1 MKDYLNKPLHKRK
14 FTSSVLISIGGSL
27 GQLNSHASS
36 RNFDSDSVNN
46 CGTKKAASK
55 MSYRYKDSQ
64 TQPSSL
70 PRRYFSLP
78 KNYSSQN
85 STSRKDS
92 SLSSRY
98 RTASSSSATASSAP
112 STQSLRYGSLRTHG
126 TSTSSSL
133 TDDHKRPSSRR
144 SGITTHSSTSS
155 RTAGNSSVPR
165 KNSYPLSQPLNVRD
179 LTPSYTARHVSSISR
194 RGSGSSSVGTSHNS
208 SWAPGDILVRQ
219 RSSISLRET
228 EPVWGPDGPPTRQY
242 SSSSLRDSPFTL
254 PSRRTYS
261 STQGSSDTESQIT
274 SRRKTSPVEIKP
286 VQVSG
291 SISPPTTVNYGNYIE
306 SEKDNTPSH
315 RKISP
320 DETTSSRSIS
330 PATTACYDNY
340 NNESETDKMPSRRK
354 TSPAETLL
362 ARSVSPPTVEYQGS
376 HTREEK
382 PASPKS
388 PIVQYSGSVP
398 RKESPSSKS
407 EASTSSG
414 SRRGSSGSQGALSDN
429 DDELHVDERES
440 SAARDI
446 SLLSR
451 EIATAYEGSLSRS
464 DSRKGQS
471 LLQKQRSVTE
481 KEEKPAN
488 EKVNLNKEG
497 SDEKKRQKEEKISRE
512 KSPAKEKSGLFVKSH
527 KRSASTGSAS
537 TKDETKKHGRKFSG
551 VLSRKKPQHTDSEG
565 EEERSQRKGLFTHK
579 GSKDSVKDA
588 NAATKKDSSSSA
600 HSVSP
605 PPRRKISSPGKFFS
619 HSSDSKT
626 TPELPKKFSVPGKF
640 FTSKDSKSGGESS
653 DLESESGRPQPSSKR
668 RVSLPGLLGFPRS
681 SSAERAPTVS
691 SSPDPSVDP
700 ALLKRRRSNF
710 KKAQSF
716 DVQSDPSKNSM
727 LSKLKFWDH
736 SKKDKSPDSR
746 ASTSPEGG
754 RSRSLSPVES
764 SAGKNSENSTEEELD
779 DKMPR
784 PSRRSRERA
793 VKVTSSQQTDSSAA
807 IKLGVTSVSDEKDLT
822 VSEVTHSAKGDD
834 LKTSGKDV
842 KVFYVGPVEIPSPAE
857 QQARKQEQNKVNGVE
872 NKSTVVAD
880 EMSKDAKTAEASVS
894 QVKENSNDGS
904 TRDTVSKLR
913 ERRRRRR
920 EERERFF
927 ASLGPAGKETNKT
940 QEAVQKDQ
948 VQLEPPSVKT
958 DTVDANQDKV
968 DGGIKGGNDKRVEPP
983 PKLSSVGKRA
993 TADNLLQKGSK
1004 LKGGK
1009 PRYQTIASSV
1019 HADIIADL
1027 IREKGFKSTTT
1038 NEVKIPSVADLRA
1051 KFLISKDDAKVSP
1064 RRTIVKLDERPNSVS
1079 GEVLS
1084 PTEMKKFDDITFSLA
1099 KKSSSNDIKAKNVSD
1114 SSGDSLPKLDTQWK
1128 TIPKRSEAS
1137 PPSSPPVK
1145 SSSKKERKVNKVSKE
1160 ESKVTEEQDISLES
1174 GTLKKRRGS
1183 KTKKRKISLFG
1194 TEKEKDKD
1202 KEPKTPEEDADTPQ
1216 HGAVSAAIKSMFAR
1230 RSSLMEKNKTPR
1242 KQRLKSAPD
1251 STVRSEVIVT
1261 ATDRERKKSAPE
1273 EIARKSSQVVE
1284 VHPVKVDRKET
1295 KVMKEKK
1302 RDETDGKVEKTED
1315 GKNLSKEKDI
1325 ELQPMS
1331 EIEDKPKER
1340 KSLKKRKYIE
1350 S

>member
-36 RNFDSDSVNN
+36 RNFDSDSVIN
-46 CGTKKAASK
+46 CGTKKGASK

-85 STSRKDS
+85 STSGKDT

-98 RTASSSSATASSAP
+98 RTTSSSSAGASSTP
-112 STQSLRYGSLRTHG
+112 STQSSRHGSLRTYG
-126 TSTSSSL
+126 TSTSSLL

-144 SGITTHSSTSS
+144 SGITTHSSAS
-155 RTAGNSSVPR
+155 RTAGYSSVPR

-208 SWAPGDILVRQ
+208 SWAPGDIPVRQ

-261 STQGSSDTESQIT
+261 STQGSSDTETQIT
-274 SRRKTSPVEIKP
+274 SRRKTSPIEIKP
-286 VQVSG
+286 VQISRA
-291 SISPPTTVNYGNYIE
+291 ISPPTTVNYERYTE
-306 SEKDNTPSH
+306 SEKDNTPSR
-315 RKISP
+315 RKTSP
-320 DETTSSRSIS
+320 VETMSSKSIS
-330 PATTACYDNY
+330 PATTVCYDNY

-376 HTREEK
+376 QTREEK
-382 PASPKS
+382 PPSPKS

-398 RKESPSSKS
+398 RKESPSSRS
-407 EASTSSG
+407 EAGTSSG
-414 SRRGSSGSQGALSDN
+414 SRRESSGSEGGSSDN
-429 DDELHVDERES
+429 DDELQVDEQES
-440 SAARDI
+440 CAARDI

-451 EIATAYEGSLSRS
+451 EIATTYEGSLSRS
-464 DSRKGQS
+464 DSRKGQN
-471 LLQKQRSVTE
+471 LLQKQRPVSE

-488 EKVNLNKEG
+488 EKVNLDKEG
-497 SDEKKRQKEEKISRE
+497 SVEKKRQKDEKISRE
-512 KSPAKEKSGLFVKSH
+512 KSPAKEKGGLFVKSH

-537 TKDETKKHGRKFSG
+537 TKDETKKSGRKFSG

-565 EEERSQRKGLFTHK
+565 EEERSQRKGLFSHK

-588 NAATKKDSSSSA
+588 NAATKKDS
-600 HSVSP
+600 VSP

-619 HSSDSKT
+619 YSSDSKT

-681 SSAERAPTVS
+681 SSAERVPTVS

-700 ALLKRRRSNF
+700 SLLKRRRSNF

-716 DVQSDPSKNSM
+716 DVRSDPSKNSM

-764 SAGKNSENSTEEELD
+764 SARKNSENSTEEELE

-784 PSRRSRERA
+784 PFRRSRERA
-793 VKVTSSQQTDSSAA
+793 VKADSSAA
-807 IKLGVTSVSDEKDLT
+807 IKPGVTSVSDEKDFT
-822 VSEVTHSAKGDD
+822 VSEKVTHSAKGDD
-834 LKTSGKDV
+834 LKTSGKEV
-842 KVFYVGPVEIPSPAE
+842 KVFYVGPVERPSPAE
-857 QQARKQEQNKVNGVE
+857 QRARKQEQYKVNDAE
-872 NKSTVVAD
+872 NKSTIVPD
-880 EMSKDAKTAEASVS
+880 EMSKAAKTAEASVN
-894 QVKENSNDGS
+894 QVKENSSDGS

-927 ASLGPAGKETNKT
+927 ASMGPAAKETNK
-940 QEAVQKDQ
+940 EAVQKDQ
-948 VQLEPPSVKT
+948 VQLEPTSVRT

-968 DGGIKGGNDKRVEPP
+968 DGENTNIKGGKDKRVEPP

-1027 IREKGFKSTTT
+1027 IREKGFKSTTS

-1064 RRTIVKLDERPNSVS
+1064 QRTIVKLDERPNSVS

-1099 KKSSSNDIKAKNVSD
+1099 KKSSSDDIKAKKVSD

-1128 TIPKRSEAS
+1128 TIPKKSETS

-1145 SSSKKERKVNKVSKE
+1145 SSSQKERKVNKVSKE

-1183 KTKKRKISLFG
+1183 KTKKRKISIFG
-1194 TEKEKDKD
+1194 TDKEKDKE

-1230 RSSLMEKNKTPR
+1230 RSSLMDKNKTPR

-1261 ATDRERKKSAPE
+1261 TTDRERKKSAPE
-1273 EIARKSSQVVE
+1273 EIARNSPQVVE
-1284 VHPVKVDRKET
+1284 VHPVKVERKSET

-1302 RDETDGKVEKTED
+1302 RDESDGKVEKTEE

-1340 KSLKKRKYIE
+1340 KSLKKRKYIM
-1350 S
+1350 SYIMHISVN